1 MPLQRYARNESLYTG
16 DEDWVVSMPDDPPPP
31 AVTLTHQQLQDLI
44 AGVLA
49 QQHGGGAG
57 AGAAAAGNLQPCILG
72 RDKTKRY
79 QAFLDWLTQAEA
91 KMAFLSI
98 QDGAKRVAY
107 IRSNAGPELTIFWE
121 KEVRARFTDI
131 TADPATGRVAQAA
144 HTYGELT
151 NLLKKELLSMVNRDR
166 AVIDLLRMS
175 QGDRGAI
182 EFVAAVEDKAR
193 LFRAD
198 TNQGD
203 RFSED
208 GFDTEFGRKALAE
221 NYELKTTIKTMKT
234 SKANAMAMR
243 GLAAGTEEVKRL
255 RSDLAGEES
264 MEEEID
270 RLERNLQIMRLR
282 KEGKYSSR
290 RRGGGEEQK
299 CRNCDLSHEAREECS
314 AKGKTCYRCDGK
326 DHFARAP
333 ACPGKPRKS
342 KSTKKVEK
350 VKDTSTSSDSES
362 STSTTGI
369 KRVETKYWP
378 GTAASAKL
386 KHVRKVTSRT
396 PKYKSSKWVTVF
408 LNGRRQK
415 LFADT
420 GSKYTIIN
428 PGNVSPQA
436 GEGCGRQLHTEGLGQ
451 QQDLG
456 CEGNVQDND

>member
-1 MPLQRYARNESLYTG
+1 M
-16 DEDWVVSMPDDPPPP
+16 
-31 AVTLTHQQLQDLI
+31 
-44 AGVLA
+44 
-49 QQHGGGAG
+49 
-57 AGAAAAGNLQPCILG
+57 
-72 RDKTKRY
+72 
-79 QAFLDWLTQAEA
+79 TQAEA
-91 KMAFLSI
+91 KMAFLGI

-151 NLLKKELLSMVNRDR
+151 NLSKKELLSMVNRDR

-175 QGDRGAI
+175 QGDMGAM
-182 EFVAAVEDKAR
+182 EFVGAVEDQAR
-193 LFRAD
+193 LCRAD
-198 TNQGD
+198 TEPIKETDLARMALIGGMKD
-203 RFSED
+203 RSLAE
-208 GFDTEFGRKALAE
+208 KALAE
-221 NYELKTTIKTMKT
+221 NYELKTTIETMKT
-234 SKANAMAMR
+234 RESSKANAVAMR

-255 RSDLAGEES
+255 RSDLVGEES

-290 RRGGGEEQK
+290 RRGGEEQK

-342 KSTKKVEK
+342 KSTRKVEK

-386 KHVRKVTSRT
+386 KHVRKVNSRT
-396 PKYKSSKWVTVF
+396 PK
-408 LNGRRQK
+408 NQ
-415 LFADT
+415 
-420 GSKYTIIN
+420 IIQMGDSV
-428 PGNVSPQA
+428 PGW
-436 GEGCGRQLHTEGLGQ
+436 
-451 QQDLG
+451 
-456 CEGNVQDND
+456 